1 MTNAVA
7 VVAIAV
13 ALDLAFGDPPNRW
26 HPVAWLGRLL
36 EAGRCRLMRG
46 GPPRLFVS
54 GAALTLTTAAVAAA
68 VAWTLAQATLSLS
81 VVGILVEAM
90 ALKSLLALR
99 GLAAS
104 ARAVAHDLERGDLEG
119 ARSRV
124 RFHLVSRP
132 TGDLDTPHVASA
144 AIESVAENLTDAF
157 VGPLCFYLVFGL
169 PGAAVYRAV
178 NTADAM
184 LGYRGDQL
192 EYFGKVAARL
202 DDALNLVP
210 ARLAGLTVVVGA
222 AFAGE
227 HSGSA
232 FAAMVRDAARNP
244 SPNAGCTMAAMAG
257 ALGVTL
263 EKPTA
268 YRLGRGALPGA
279 PDIERGIRVMLAA
292 HRDRRDWFLCPPRS
306 SE

>member
-1 MTNAVA
+1 
-7 VVAIAV
+7 
-13 ALDLAFGDPPNRW
+13 
-26 HPVAWLGRLL
+26 
-36 EAGRCRLMRG
+36 MRG
-46 GPPRLFVS
+46 GPLRLFVS
-54 GAALTLTTAAVAAA
+54 GAALTLTTAAVAGVAA
-68 VAWTLAQATLSLS
+68 FTLAQVALSLS
-81 VVGILVEAM
+81 VVGILLEAM

-132 TGDLDTPHVASA
+132 TADLDARHVASA

-157 VGPLCFYLVFGL
+157 VGPLCFYLAFGL
-169 PGAAVYRAV
+169 PGVAVYRAV

-184 LGYRGDQL
+184 LGYRDGAL

-210 ARLAGLTVVVGA
+210 ARLAGLAVVVGA

-227 HSGSA
+227 HIGSA
-232 FAAMVRDAARNP
+232 FAGMVCDAARTA

-257 ALGVTL
+257 ALRVTL

-268 YRLGRGALPGA
+268 HRLGRGALPS
-279 PDIERGIRVMLAA
+279 GI
-292 HRDRRDWFLCPPRS
+292 
-306 SE
+306 